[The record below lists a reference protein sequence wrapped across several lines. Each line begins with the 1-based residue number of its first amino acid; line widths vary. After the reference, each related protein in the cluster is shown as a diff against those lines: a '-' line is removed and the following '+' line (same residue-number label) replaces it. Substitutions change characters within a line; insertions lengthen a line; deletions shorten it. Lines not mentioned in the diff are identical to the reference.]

1 MMSKRIRGTSLVV
14 AMVGLAACG
23 GDQEEMTPGAMT
35 QSPAAG
41 GTLTLTGAGA
51 TFPYPVYSKWFSE
64 YADLADVR
72 VNYQS
77 IGSGGGIRQLTEGTV
92 DFGAS
97 DAPMNEEE
105 LARAPGTLHFP
116 TVVGA
121 IAVTYNLPDLQ
132 APLKLDGETLDAIFR
147 GEITRWNDPRIAN
160 LNPGAALPDRDILV
174 VHRSDGSGT
183 TYVFT
188 DYLSAVSPTWAE
200 RIGTGKS
207 VDWPVGLG
215 AKGNEGVTGQVEQTP
230 GSIGY
235 VEQAYAQQNDLPMA
249 AILNS
254 SGEFVQPT
262 LAATTAAAAGAASQ
276 LSGDTDFRVSIVNPA
291 GAASYPISAWTYLL
305 VPPNIPTCEK
315 ARALADLY
323 QWALTDGS
331 ATAQEI
337 GYAPLPDNVRELA
350 LDRWQQVT
358 CGEDRQPVLGA
369 QAQ

>member
-1 MMSKRIRGTSLVV
+1 MRSKRFKGISLVL
-14 AMVGLAACG
+14 ALVGLAACG
-23 GDQEEMTPGAMT
+23 GDQEGMTPGEMA
-35 QSPAAG
+35 QSG
-41 GTLTLTGAGA
+41 GGDGTLTLTGAGA

-64 YADLADVR
+64 YGDLENVR

-105 LARAPGTLHFP
+105 LANAPGTLHFP

-121 IAVTYNLPDLQ
+121 IAITYNLPSLQ
-132 APLKLDGETLDAIFR
+132 TPLKLDGATLDAIFR
-147 GEITRWNDPRIAN
+147 GEITRWNDPRIAS
-160 LNPGAALPDRDILV
+160 LNPGVQMPDRDILV

-188 DYLSAVSPTWAE
+188 DYLSTVSPTWAE

-207 VDWPVGLG
+207 VDWAVGLG
-215 AKGNEGVTGQVEQTP
+215 AKGNEGVTGQVEQTE
-230 GSIGY
+230 GSIAY
-235 VEQAYAQQNDLPMA
+235 VEQVYAQQNGLPTA
-249 AILNS
+249 AIQNS

-262 LAATTAAAAGAASQ
+262 PEATPAAAAGAASQ
-276 LSGDTDFRVSIVNPA
+276 MGEDTDFRVSIVNPA
-291 GAASYPISAWTYLL
+291 GAESYPIAAWTYLL
-305 VPPNIPTCEK
+305 VPPNMPDCEK
-315 ARALADLY
+315 ARALAGLY

-331 ATAQEI
+331 TTAREI

-350 LDRWQQVT
+350 LSRWDQVT
-358 CGEDRQPVLGA
+358 CGENAQPVLAA
-369 QAQ
+369 QQ